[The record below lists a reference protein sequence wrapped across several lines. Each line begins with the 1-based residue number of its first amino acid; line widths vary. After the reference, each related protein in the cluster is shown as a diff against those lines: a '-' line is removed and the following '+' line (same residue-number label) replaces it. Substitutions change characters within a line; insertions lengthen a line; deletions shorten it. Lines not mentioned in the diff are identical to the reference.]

1 MQLTRE
7 RITAAAL
14 DILGEYGLADVSM
27 RRVATALGVAPGA
40 LYWHITNKQELLAS
54 MAETI
59 TQPLLEGPVP
69 EPANLARALRALALS
84 VRDGAEVLLAAV
96 SQPEAAVRESLS
108 HRFVAAVENYA
119 GGESSISNVRAAALG
134 LMHLTLGDAAVH
146 QAGAQLAELTGGPAV
161 DEDAARSSHD
171 AAVEF
176 LLAGLTGRN

>member
-1 MQLTRE
+1 MQLSRE
-7 RITAAAL
+7 RITSTAL
-14 DILGEYGLADVSM
+14 DILAQYGLADVSM

-40 LYWHITNKQELLAS
+40 LYWHITNKQELIAS
-54 MAETI
+54 MAEAI
-59 TQPLLEGPVP
+59 TRPLLEGPVTG
-69 EPANLARALRALALS
+69 PAELARSLRSAALS

-96 SQPEAAVRESLS
+96 SQPEAEVRESLAD
-108 HRFVAAVENYA
+108 RFVAAVEDYA

-146 QAGAQLAELTGGPAV
+146 QAGAQLAELTDGPAV
-161 DEDAARSSHD
+161 DEDAARSLHD